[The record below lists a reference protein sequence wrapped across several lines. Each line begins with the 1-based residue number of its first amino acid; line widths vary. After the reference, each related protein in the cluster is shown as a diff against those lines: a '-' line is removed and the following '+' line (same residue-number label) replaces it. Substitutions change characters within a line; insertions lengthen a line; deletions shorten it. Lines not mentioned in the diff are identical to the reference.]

1 MRFVTVST
9 EDFDKTIKFGPL
21 ELDDPSDHVPAE
33 GTRLMPE
40 EEALAAGYRYAEGGA
55 AFAPEDESHGN
66 RAAHGQD
73 ADEVHEN
80 RDHRD
85 HRAHDEQ

>member
-9 EDFDKTIKFGPL
+9 ESFDKTIKFGPL
-21 ELDDPSDHVPAE
+21 ELDDPSDYVPAE

-55 AFAPEDESHGN
+55 AFAPADESHGN
-66 RAAHGQD
+66 RATHGQ
-73 ADEVHEN
+73 DEVHEN
-80 RDHRD
+80 RDR
-85 HRAHDEQ
+85 RAHGEQ